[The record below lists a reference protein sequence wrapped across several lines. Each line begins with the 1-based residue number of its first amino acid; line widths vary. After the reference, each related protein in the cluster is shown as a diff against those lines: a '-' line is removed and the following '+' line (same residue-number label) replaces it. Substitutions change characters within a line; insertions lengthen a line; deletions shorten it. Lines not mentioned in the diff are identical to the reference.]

1 VSKVK
6 NELPIAV
13 HHSSGGDARIRTGGQ
28 TISLTGLTGGSFQ
41 VQNGTRYRLA
51 ADLRTF
57 STLMILIGYNSPVTQ
72 SNASLVCL
80 DLKEVF
86 DDVEEG
92 TTVYFSAVDMSSL
105 SPTLCTSYDKV
116 HVSFYG

>member
-1 VSKVK
+1 MSKVK

-13 HHSSGGDARIRTGGQ
+13 HHSSGGDARVRTGGQ
-28 TISLTGLTGGSFQ
+28 TISLAGVSDGSFQ
-41 VQNGTRYRLA
+41 ITSGTRYRLV
-51 ADLRTF
+51 ADLRTY
-57 STLMILIGYNSPVTQ
+57 STLMILIGYTSPVTQ

-86 DDVEEG
+86 DDIAEG
-92 TTVYFSAVDMSSL
+92 TTVYFSAVDVSSL
-105 SPTLCTSYDKV
+105 SPTPCTAYDKL